1 MAYKSRVTN
10 KYMGS
15 TFAGRVN
22 SATST
27 DATDLINILQKDV
40 NPAISRIMTREVQNK
55 KDEAVQEINQLL
67 TTKDIETVQSEILQ
81 GKHPNLSG
89 KYVDKTVQYHTG
101 KVQAIDVIKEIEKN
115 KNKYDF
121 QTTNLPAFYK

>member
-1 MAYKSRVTN
+1 
-10 KYMGS
+10 MGS

-22 SATST
+22 AATST

-67 TTKDIETVQSEILQ
+67 TTKDADTVQKEILE
-81 GKHPNLSG
+81 GKHPNLNN
-89 KYVDKTVQYHTG
+89 KYVLL
-101 KVQAIDVIKEIEKN
+101 AIFFRVYGFSIPNLLFLNNSVIEHISKPYTK
-115 KNKYDF
+115 
-121 QTTNLPAFYK
+121 LSS